1 MSSSSAATRN
11 VSPRTSGRSTA
22 RRSAKTTKLSKVVT
36 LRLPPAQLARF
47 ASPPPSRS
55 DSPSHASTPAIQITD
70 ESPPEEKPAEAKE
83 PEPEP
88 EPEAGP
94 KPKSKSKSSAAS
106 AKSRTTGG
114 LEVPTPPVRDR
125 SAAALKAAATRRL
138 NASLGGALPRIR
150 AKPGPKRK
158 GKGDDPNEPNRKGG
172 NGGTGSHKLGPKANQ
187 GAINAGL
194 RALDRSG
201 KPCRRWEKKKLQL
214 KSFTGVC
221 WEVPTW
227 RSPRP
232 VPITPEADSAKD
244 AAAAVVDAKA
254 SSADTK
260 DDNKENK
267 VGVDGV
273 NGTTNADGQGSGP
286 SSSSAKGSNSNAD
299 GDPMTVIERN
309 GVVDSPGPVA
319 ATPA

>member
-22 RRSAKTTKLSKVVT
+22 RRSAKTTKLSKIVT
-36 LRLPPAQLARF
+36 LRLPPPQLARF
-47 ASPPPSRS
+47 ASAPPSRS

-70 ESPPEEKPAEAKE
+70 ESPPEEKPAEPKE

-88 EPEAGP
+88 EADP
-94 KPKSKSKSSAAS
+94 KPKSKSKSSAS
-106 AKSRTTGG
+106 AKGRTAGG
-114 LEVPTPPVRDR
+114 LEVPAPPVRDR

-172 NGGTGSHKLGPKANQ
+172 NGGAGSHKLGPKANQ

-201 KPCRRWEKKKLQL
+201 KPCRRWQKKTIRL

-227 RSPRP
+227 RSRKP
-232 VPITPEADSAKD
+232 VPIAPEVDPAKE

-254 SSADTK
+254 SSSGTK

-273 NGTTNADGQGSGP
+273 DGTIDADGQGSGP

-299 GDPMTVIERN
+299 GDPMVGIERN
-309 GVVDSPGPVA
+309 GVVDSPGAVVA
-319 ATPA
+319 NPA